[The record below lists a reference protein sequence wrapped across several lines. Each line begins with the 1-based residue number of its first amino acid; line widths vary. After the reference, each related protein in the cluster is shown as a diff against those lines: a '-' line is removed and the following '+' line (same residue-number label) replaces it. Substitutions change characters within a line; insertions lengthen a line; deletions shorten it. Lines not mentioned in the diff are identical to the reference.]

1 MVVDSSKSDSISSL
15 VRAVLVKA
23 WRERWNEIRWG
34 VCLKRVLAS
43 CPEEN
48 CDLAGQLMLL
58 NVYFPFLH
66 LLWFCVFFLL

>member
-1 MVVDSSKSDSISSL
+1 MVADSKTDSVSSL

-43 CPEEN
+43 YPEEN
-48 CDLAGQLMLL
+48 CDLAG
-58 NVYFPFLH
+58 
-66 LLWFCVFFLL
+66 